1 MARNIMS
8 VFNQRSRPEDLFE
21 MSPLPAPPAPP
32 VVEPR
37 NSGLPG
43 DVNEANPRGAIKLGK
58 TLVFKGELSVAE
70 DVLLLGRV
78 EGSFTHTESLTVGVG
93 GIIVGDVS
101 GRTLIVKG
109 TIEGDIDC
117 TESVVLMPGS
127 AVTGA
132 ITSPRINIIEGAQF
146 NGGVKMVPVQEKP
159 KPNYKLGADGSLSE
173 ETVDQLLNLLN
184 ERKKGG

>member
-21 MSPLPAPPAPP
+21 MSPLPAPPAPAP
-32 VVEPR
+32 MEMR
-37 NSGLPG
+37 MPG
-43 DVNEANPRGAIKLGK
+43 EVNEATPRGAIKLGK

-78 EGSFTHTESLTVGVG
+78 EGSFTHTESLTIGVG
-93 GIIVGDVS
+93 GVVVGDVS

-132 ITSPRINIIEGAQF
+132 ITSPRVNIIEGAQF
-146 NGGVKMVPVQEKP
+146 NGGVKMVAAQEKP
-159 KPNYKLGADGSLSE
+159 KSNYKLSPDGSLSE

-184 ERKKGG
+184 ERKKGA